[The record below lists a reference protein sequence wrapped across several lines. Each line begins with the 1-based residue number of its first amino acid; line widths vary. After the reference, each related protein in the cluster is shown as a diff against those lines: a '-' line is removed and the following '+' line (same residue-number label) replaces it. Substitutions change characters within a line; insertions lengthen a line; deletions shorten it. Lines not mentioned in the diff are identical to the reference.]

1 MVPFITITGF
11 DCFARWFV
19 SLYENIIYLKEK
31 EIVGTMKKK
40 EGKLKC
46 AVKLG
51 GGVVLLM

>member
-1 MVPFITITGF
+1 V
-11 DCFARWFV
+11 FARWFV